1 MADFSKAFEL
11 TLMAEGD
18 YVNDPDD
25 PGGETYK
32 GIARSRNSKWPGWID
47 IDMHKNRSN
56 FPKNLEKDI
65 ELQEKVKALYRA
77 NYWDKVQG
85 DEIADQDIAES
96 IFDFAV
102 NAGPRTSAKLAQI
115 AVGADPD
122 GIIGPNTLKKLNA
135 DDKRAFLA
143 VFALAKI
150 GRYVKICEQ
159 RKASRKYFF
168 GWVRRTLEGI

>member
-1 MADFSKAFEL
+1 MADFDTAFEL
-11 TLMAEGD
+11 TMAAEGG
-18 YVNDPDD
+18 YVHDPDD

-32 GIARSRNSKWPGWID
+32 GVARARNPKWPGWKEID
-47 IDMHKNRSN
+47 WLKKSDD
-56 FPKNLEKDI
+56 FPDNLDAHPALQSQIKNLYK
-65 ELQEKVKALYRA
+65 A
-77 NYWDKVQG
+77 NYWDKIRG
-85 DEIADQDIAES
+85 DDITEQDIAAS

-102 NAGPRTSAKLAQI
+102 NAGPKTSAKLAQI
-115 AVGADPD
+115 TVGAKAD
-122 GIIGPNTLKKLNA
+122 GIVGPKTLKKINA

-150 GRYVKICEQ
+150 GRYVDICEK